1 MNVYINV
8 KDNGKIDYNKN
19 PASIL
24 KEEYFEKRYKIPL
37 HVVKKTLLASHLKTK
52 NYKDGRGWTNV
63 TLASVLPYFRFVR
76 EDTLI
81 FSHNERSFLT

>member
-37 HVVKKTLLASHLKTK
+37 HVVKKTLLAHILKQRIIK
-52 NYKDGRGWTNV
+52 MGEV
-63 TLASVLPYFRFVR
+63 
-76 EDTLI
+76 
-81 FSHNERSFLT
+81 